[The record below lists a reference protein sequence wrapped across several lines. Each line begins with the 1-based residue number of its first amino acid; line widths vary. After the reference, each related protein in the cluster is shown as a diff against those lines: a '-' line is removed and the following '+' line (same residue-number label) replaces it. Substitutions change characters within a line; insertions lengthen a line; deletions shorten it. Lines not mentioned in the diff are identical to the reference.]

1 ARRFENHLV
10 GGAARFW
17 RRGGLPP
24 TPAFP
29 GGKRERGEIPQLI
42 SCGAGG
48 RLTKG
53 GIPSLGKRKA
63 SMALS
68 SQKTVRSGS
77 SSQASLVTDTPPSPS
92 AMDAL
97 RGSASSFRRAW

>member
-1 ARRFENHLV
+1 MLEGEPPASGGV
-10 GGAARFW
+10 GVS
-17 RRGGLPP
+17 LPP
-24 TPAFP
+24 RPFP

-63 SMALS
+63 SMALI
-68 SQKTVRSGS
+68 SQKKQSDRVVLRELILAFCSG
-77 SSQASLVTDTPPSPS
+77 P
-92 AMDAL
+92 L
-97 RGSASSFRRAW
+97 RRFVLAHPRHSKLLLCI